1 MGVPAFYRWLSD
13 RYPLSISDVVE
24 EEPFDADRGVAVPI
38 DLTKPNPNGVEFDNL
53 YLDMNGI
60 IHPCFHPEGRP
71 SPTTYDEVFKSIFD
85 YIDHLVGLVRPRKL
99 LYLAIDGVAPRAK
112 MNQQRSRRFRAA
124 KDAVEAAAEEE
135 RLREEFEA
143 EGRTLALKEKSETSD
158 SNVITPGTQFMTSLS
173 VALQYYIHLRLSRTV
188 GWQSMKVITMPG
200 QQEKCFSC
208 GQIGHLAAE
217 CRGPEVNDKAV
228 VDIPIHKKKYQG
240 AINLLMFI
248 YRREFATM
256 GGYLTD
262 AGEVSLER
270 VEHFIQSFAVYE
282 EQIFQ
287 KRARIQQAYE
297 NNGEMKLKLQRETSE
312 DVPPMPV
319 DKVKLG
325 EPGYKERYYVEKFEL
340 EESESIDDIK
350 KDVVQRYV
358 EGLCWIMRYYYQG
371 VCSWLWFYPYHYAP
385 FASDLKGL
393 ADMEITFFPGQPF
406 KPFDQLMGTLPAASS
421 DALPKLYGSLMT
433 DPNSPLREFY
443 PKDFK
448 IDMNGKRFAWQGIA
462 KLPFI
467 DERLLLSETKKLEDT
482 LTEEEKS
489 RNRTMFDILYV
500 YERHTLAAQVASLY
514 HLYSQSQLQ
523 GQPYCIAINPA
534 YSDGMNGFLCLSERN
549 SYNISIPSPIGGW
562 STIENNRALNATY
575 LNPKHH
581 QHIPEPPEGVVMPV
595 KTVKPQDMKPFPV
608 LWHEDNRR
616 NQARERPQVAG
627 AITGPLLGAAAH
639 RLVKNSLQANF
650 SGNSRFLDTP
660 NRNYPQMV
668 ARPRPA
674 GPLGYERGF
683 QDANPYHNYSGPNPR
698 AHSNSRPVNFSNE
711 THRQNYRTEERTN
724 SSQDQYYN
732 LRTGMS
738 TLAVQEGT
746 SSQSHSRAQNAG
758 FGTNQQ
764 QQSSGLFWDH
774 HQPQQV
780 HSPGPPPSLPPTNWI
795 DRQPKYGYSKQE
807 VSSKAVYD
815 NKQQQQVYRI
825 KPRAPENQS
834 DFRRQY

>member
-1 MGVPAFYRWLSD
+1 MYSRSS
-13 RYPLSISDVVE
+13 PL
-24 EEPFDADRGVAVPI
+24 G
-38 DLTKPNPNGVEFDNL
+38 
-53 YLDMNGI
+53 
-60 IHPCFHPEGRP
+60 
-71 SPTTYDEVFKSIFD
+71 D
-85 YIDHLVGLVRPRKL
+85 YVKVIL
-99 LYLAIDGVAPRAK
+99 
-112 MNQQRSRRFRAA
+112 
-124 KDAVEAAAEEE
+124 
-135 RLREEFEA
+135 
-143 EGRTLALKEKSETSD
+143 SD
-158 SNVITPGTQFMTSLS
+158 SNVPGEGEHKIMSYIRLQRNLPGFNPNTRHCLYGLDADLIMLSL
-173 VALQYYIHLRLSRTV
+173 ATHEIHFSILRE
-188 GWQSMKVITMPG
+188 VITMPG

-228 VDIPIHKKKYQG
+228 VDIPIHKKKYQFLNIWVLREYLENDLAIPDPPFEINFERIVDDFVFMCFFVGNDFLPHMPTLEIREG